1 MTAGLSIKSKK
12 KRYAIGEP
20 ILLDV
25 TIQNLSSKEILL
37 RKFLLLPA
45 DDARNTIRFDV
56 TDDKGRYIRRISHTM
71 TGRALGQPW
80 WMIQKLGGKQTYNQ
94 TFQLAGMYKRQS
106 NRKTAI
112 EPLWSLGEDPEVIR
126 ANEYTVQ
133 QPGKYRIVAIYQNR
147 EDGSSW
153 PEQFWD
159 RKQAVWTG
167 EVISN
172 PIDIEVSQRVAKR

>member
-1 MTAGLSIKSKK
+1 MTVGLSIKSTK
-12 KRYAIGEP
+12 KRYAIGESL
-20 ILLDV
+20 LLDV
-25 TIQNLSSKEILL
+25 TIKNLSSKEILL

-56 TDDKGRYIRRISHTM
+56 TGDKGQPIRRISHTM
-71 TGRALGQPW
+71 TGRAVGQPW
-80 WMIQKLGGKQTYNQ
+80 WMIHKLGGKQIYNQ

-159 RKQAVWTG
+159 RKQSVWTG